1 MTGKKISQQH
11 QATVDGIRHTDEEG
25 NEYWLARELA
35 PLLEYVQWRNFM
47 LVVDKARM
55 ACQQAGNPVADHF
68 ADISKMVG
76 IGSGARRSVD
86 EAGLSCHAS
95 PVRPELVEGP
105 CVVRQAHH
113 ERRGVVRQAHHE
125 RRGVVRQAHHE
136 RRGVVRQAYHE
147 RRGVVRQAHRER
159 MAGIQHARSWA

>member
-55 ACQQAGNPVADHF
+55 ACQQAGNPVAGRL
-68 ADISKMVG
+68 SGSPKTVRG
-76 IGSGARRSVD
+76 GSGGSALRGGR
-86 EAGLSCHAS
+86 GAS
-95 PVRPELVEGP
+95 SAASSPGP
-105 CVVRQAHH
+105 DPPAPHQRA
-113 ERRGVVRQAHHE
+113 
-125 RRGVVRQAHHE
+125 
-136 RRGVVRQAYHE
+136 
-147 RRGVVRQAHRER
+147 
-159 MAGIQHARSWA
+159 